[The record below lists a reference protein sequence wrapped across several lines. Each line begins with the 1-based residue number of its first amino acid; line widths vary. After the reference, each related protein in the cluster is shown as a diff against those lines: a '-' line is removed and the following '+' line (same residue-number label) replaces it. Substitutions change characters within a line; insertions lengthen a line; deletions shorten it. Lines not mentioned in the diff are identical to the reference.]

1 MKKRILVFLISIVT
15 AAFAL
20 PCAAFADFS
29 ASEKAAQA
37 VDSITAFELQK
48 NGCSSIQEWIDGNLT
63 QNAGQSSEWNAIVLA
78 RSGDHDFS
86 AYKAALEKYISENNI
101 PSATSRMKN
110 ALALLAVGGNKQIA
124 DDIAE
129 SSVGEQGIMS
139 LIYGLHLLNNGCG
152 CSRYTVDSLTEEML
166 ALQFDDGGWAIMG
179 ENGDI
184 DVTAMSVQA
193 LAPQYSENE
202 KVSASIDKA
211 LDFLSAKQQDD
222 GGYKSFGTA
231 NPESASQV
239 LIAVSAVGADIGD
252 TRFVKNG
259 NDLIDGIIKFRL
271 DDGSFSHTEGG
282 DTNDTAT
289 VQAYLALTA
298 YTLSLEGERLYDFP
312 AKDVQ
317 DELKPISETEVSSAV
332 ITTAPAE
339 TEAPAVTSVTER
351 TDIVVSDP
359 QSAGYKPIA
368 YCVIAGLA
376 VIACVILFALGKKRI
391 SNFVAVII
399 IAAAASAFV
408 FFTDF
413 RSSEEYYSGTAAVK
427 ENAIGT
433 VSMTIRCDTVI
444 GKSDADHIPADGII
458 LDTTEFPIAEGD
470 TVYDILTEAAKQYN
484 IQLQTNAGSYIAGIG
499 YLYEYDFGDLSG
511 WIYHVNGDS
520 PFVMCSDYTL
530 KDGDRIEWLYTC
542 ELGND
547 L

>member
-1 MKKRILVFLISIVT
+1 MKKRILIFLISIVT

-37 VDSITAFELQK
+37 VDSITAFELHK

-139 LIYGLHLLNNGCG
+139 LIYGLHLLNNGCS

-351 TDIVVSDP
+351 TDIVVSNP

-368 YCVIAGLA
+368 YCVIAGLV

-399 IAAAASAFV
+399 IAAAAVAFV

-427 ENAIGT
+427 ENVIGT

>member
-1 MKKRILVFLISIVT
+1 MKKRILIFLISIVT

-78 RSGDHDFS
+78 RSGDHNFS
-86 AYKAALEKYISENNI
+86 SYRAALEKYISENKI

-139 LIYGLHLLNNGCG
+139 LIYGLHLLNNGCS
-152 CSRYTVDSLTEEML
+152 CSRYTVDSLADELL

-239 LIAVSAVGADIGD
+239 LIAVSSVGTDITD

-312 AKDVQ
+312 AKDTQ
-317 DELKPISETEVSSAV
+317 DKSESVSEVPVSASAV
-332 ITTAPAE
+332 TTVTVE
-339 TEAPAVTSVTER
+339 TDTPSVTAVTESNEKTA
-351 TDIVVSDP
+351 SDP

-368 YCVIAGLA
+368 YCVTAGLA
-376 VIACVILFALGKKRI
+376 VIAFIVLFALGKKRI

-399 IAAAASAFV
+399 IAAAAAAFV

-427 ENAIGT
+427 ENAVGT

-444 GKSDADHIPADGII
+444 GKSDADYIPADGII

>member
-1 MKKRILVFLISIVT
+1 MKKRILIFLISIVT

-37 VDSITAFELQK
+37 VDSITAFELHK

-139 LIYGLHLLNNGCG
+139 LIYGLHLLNNGCS

-317 DELKPISETEVSSAV
+317 DEPKPISETGVSSAV
-332 ITTAPAE
+332 ITTASAE

-351 TDIVVSDP
+351 TDIVVSNP

-368 YCVIAGLA
+368 YCVIAGLV

-399 IAAAASAFV
+399 IAAAAVAFV

-427 ENAIGT
+427 ENVIGT

>member
-1 MKKRILVFLISIVT
+1 MKKRILIFLISIVT

-152 CSRYTVDSLTEEML
+152 CSRYTVDSLTDELL

-211 LDFLSAKQQDD
+211 LGFLSAKQQND

-252 TRFVKNG
+252 TRFIKNG

-351 TDIVVSDP
+351 TDIVVSNP

-368 YCVIAGLA
+368 YCVIAGLV

-399 IAAAASAFV
+399 IAAAAAAFV

-427 ENAIGT
+427 ENAVGT

-444 GKSDADHIPADGII
+444 GKSDADYIPADGII

>member
-1 MKKRILVFLISIVT
+1 MKKRILIILISIVT

-239 LIAVSAVGADIGD
+239 LIAVSAVGVDITD

-351 TDIVVSDP
+351 TDIVVSNP

-368 YCVIAGLA
+368 YCVIAGLV

-399 IAAAASAFV
+399 IAAAAVAFV

-427 ENAIGT
+427 ENVIGT

>member
-20 PCAAFADFS
+20 SCAAFADFS
-29 ASEKAAQA
+29 ASEKAAEA

-48 NGCSSIQEWIDGNLT
+48 NSCNSIQEWIDGNLT

-139 LIYGLHLLNNGCG
+139 LIYGLHLLNNGCS
-152 CSRYTVDSLTEEML
+152 CSRYTVDSLTDELL

-211 LDFLSAKQQDD
+211 LDFLSAKQQND

-298 YTLSLEGERLYDFP
+298 YMLSIDGERLYDFP
-312 AKDVQ
+312 AKDTQ
-317 DELKPISETEVSSAV
+317 DKSESVSEVPVSASAV
-332 ITTAPAE
+332 TTVTAE
-339 TEAPAVTSVTER
+339 TDTPAVTAVTESNEK
-351 TDIVVSDP
+351 TASDP

-368 YCVIAGLA
+368 YCVTAGLA
-376 VIACVILFALGKKRI
+376 VIAFIVLFALGKKRI

-399 IAAAASAFV
+399 IAAAAAAFV

-427 ENAIGT
+427 ENAVGT

-444 GKSDADHIPADGII
+444 GKSDADYIPADGII